1 MKKLTKELK
10 KTVALLSI
18 GTFLEY
24 FDLMLYVHMA
34 TLLNGLYFEATNPHA
49 VYLLS
54 ALGITLTFI
63 FRPIGAL
70 IFGYIGDNFG
80 RKPVMVLTTG
90 MMALACFV
98 MANLPTYAQIGFTA
112 SIIMTLC
119 RVIQSLSST
128 GEVTSCKLYLMESM
142 IPPIQYR
149 IMGIVPLFAALGG
162 TAALGIASIVTMEGF
177 SWRYAFWIGTVIA
190 IVGAYGR
197 KELKDTSEFIDVQ
210 RKIEET
216 AEKFD
221 VKRNEAIKLLNINN
235 PQPFTKFIKP
245 VFALFFISC
254 AFSIYYYFCYIY
266 CGDLLKIK
274 FNYSPEE
281 VIHSN
286 FILSIVDLLGI
297 MFLMWITYYVNPLKI
312 LKIQLFI
319 SIIVV
324 LSIPYLLDRV
334 TEPYHLILIQY
345 IVILAAVSGFPGY
358 PIFYKYIP
366 VLKRFKYAG
375 VSYALAVASMFSI
388 TSFGLVYLIEWFGNV
403 GLLILFVPVLTAYT
417 ISILYFDK
425 LEKNIK
431 TN

>member
-142 IPPIQYR
+142 RPPIQYR
-149 IMGIVPLFAALGG
+149 IMGIVPLFSALGG

-197 KELKDTSEFIDVQ
+197 KELKDTPEFIDVQ

-221 VKRNEAIKLLNINN
+221 VKRNEAVKLLNINN

-286 FILSIVDLLGI
+286 FILSIVDLLRI

>member
-142 IPPIQYR
+142 RPPIQYR
-149 IMGIVPLFAALGG
+149 IMGIVPLFSALGG

-197 KELKDTSEFIDVQ
+197 KELKDTPEFIDVQ

-221 VKRNEAIKLLNINN
+221 VKRNEAVKLLNINN